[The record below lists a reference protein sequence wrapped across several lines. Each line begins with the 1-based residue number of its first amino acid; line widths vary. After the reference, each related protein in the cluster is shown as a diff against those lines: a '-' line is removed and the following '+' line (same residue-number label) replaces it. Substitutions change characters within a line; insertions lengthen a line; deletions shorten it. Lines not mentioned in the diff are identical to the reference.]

1 MAGSKD
7 SSDVSSS
14 NIIEPTMETLSVED
28 EKEFEERK
36 EQLTRKRR

>member
-14 NIIEPTMETLSVED
+14 NTIEPTWETLPA
-28 EKEFEERK
+28 K
-36 EQLTRKRR
+36 EQLEVEEHQEQLIK